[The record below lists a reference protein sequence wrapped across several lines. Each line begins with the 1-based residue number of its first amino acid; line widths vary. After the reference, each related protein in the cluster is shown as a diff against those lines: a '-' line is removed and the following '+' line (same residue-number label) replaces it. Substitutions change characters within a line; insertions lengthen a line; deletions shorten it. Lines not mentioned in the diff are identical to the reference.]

1 MLTGDDHMNTNDVS
15 GARAQGG
22 AGSPDAWSSHNGHC
36 GLRPDPDKLIPAL
49 LIITPITSVRNLSV
63 YLYLRIR
70 VFQDERRGR
79 GPRAGPAGTGSSG
92 MITPAP
98 VGAFWILLAK
108 ELLTGR

>member
-49 LIITPITSVRNLSV
+49 LIIAPITSTL
-63 YLYLRIR
+63 
-70 VFQDERRGR
+70 
-79 GPRAGPAGTGSSG
+79 GPITD
-92 MITPAP
+92 ITPLSGSE
-98 VGAFWILLAK
+98 VLNVRV
-108 ELLTGR
+108 TGC